1 MKLPSAIP
9 SARACYASI
18 GSSVVS
24 GLLLSTLVLGGLSG
38 CRSSASP
45 YRAASEGS
53 RDTVR
58 AEALNR
64 EAAELMQRGDWKS
77 AQDTLQSALAA
88 DLYYGPAHNN
98 LGVVHMRQ
106 GNLYE
111 ASNEFEWARRL
122 MPGHPDPRINLA
134 MVLEQVGK
142 PKDAL
147 ESYRSALEVYP
158 DHIGAI
164 QGLVRLQLRQGKPNA
179 NTVPMLEQVALRG
192 ENDQWQQWAR
202 SELAKRASG
211 RDSSEA
217 E

>member
-1 MKLPSAIP
+1 
-9 SARACYASI
+9 
-18 GSSVVS
+18 
-24 GLLLSTLVLGGLSG
+24 
-38 CRSSASP
+38 
-45 YRAASEGS
+45 
-53 RDTVR
+53 
-58 AEALNR
+58 
-64 EAAELMQRGDWKS
+64 MQRGDWKS

-164 QGLVRLQLRQGKPNA
+164 QGLVRLQLRQDKSDA
-179 NTVPMLEQVALRG
+179 NTVPMLERVALRG
-192 ENDQWQQWAR
+192 ETDQWQQWAR